1 MYVKLESGDIQK
13 LHGKRLL
20 LFGAG
25 SLGVRSIEECRKID
39 AEILGFIDNNPS
51 RRGEKLEGYPIYGP
65 QDIRQFPDAY
75 VLITSTYV
83 DEIKEQLAVMGIKK
97 VEVIR
102 LGALRD
108 TIDQE
113 AFYRP
118 LMTKQESNW
127 YLYEHLCGEQPFF
140 AGRLGSNELECMT
153 EYYYVLDR
161 AGCGHGKDGTG
172 AEVRDHDEKE
182 ALDKGSRNLGA
193 KEAYHDNLKLVMKQG
208 AGFFPVEDA
217 YLDRFVRLY
226 SDNLQEIDFIWS
238 MWLSRF
244 ENLLYQRFAPD
255 KEIGLYDDTALP
267 YDLDMPWT
275 KALEGKKVLVIHPF
289 EESILEN
296 YAKRE
301 RLFDHPGMLPKFE
314 LITLKSVQS
323 IADENVPFEDWF
335 AALSYMEDQISRME
349 FDIALIGAG
358 AYGFPLGAY
367 VKQLGKKA
375 VHIGGMLQLL
385 FGIKGKAWNK
395 LGIYNEYW
403 TSPKES
409 EKPKGYQS
417 VEAGRYW

>member
-1 MYVKLESGDIQK
+1 MYVKLESGDIHK
-13 LHGKRLL
+13 LQGKRLL

-39 AEILGFIDNNPS
+39 AQILGFVDNNPA
-51 RRGEKLEGYPIYGP
+51 RRGESLEGYPIYMP
-65 QDIRQFPDAY
+65 DDIREFPEAY

-83 DEIKEQLAVMGIKK
+83 EEIKAQLAGMGIEK

-108 TIDQE
+108 TIEQE
-113 AFYRP
+113 AFFRP
-118 LMTKQESNW
+118 FLTKRESSQF
-127 YLYEHLCGEQPFF
+127 LYEHLCGEQPFF

-153 EYYYVLDR
+153 EYYYVLNR
-161 AGCGHGKDGTG
+161 EAHGGGGTG
-172 AEVRDHDEKE
+172 SISSQTKA
-182 ALDKGSRNLGA
+182 S

-217 YLDRFVRLY
+217 YLDRFVQLY
-226 SDNLQEIDFIWS
+226 TDNLKQIDFIWS

-244 ENLLYQRFAPD
+244 ENMLYQRFAPE

-267 YDLDMPWT
+267 YDMDSPWT
-275 KALEGKKVLVIHPF
+275 KALEGKRVLVIHPF
-289 EESILEN
+289 EESIREN
-296 YAKRE
+296 YVKRE
-301 RLFDHPGMLPKFE
+301 KLFDHPEMLPEFD
-314 LITLKSVQS
+314 LITYKAVQS
-323 IADENVPFEDWF
+323 IADETVPFKDWF
-335 AALSYMEDQISRME
+335 AALAYMEDQISRME

-367 VKQLGKKA
+367 IKQMGKKA

-403 TSPKES
+403 TSPKET

>member
-1 MYVKLESGDIQK
+1 MYVKLESGDIHK
-13 LHGKRLL
+13 LQGKRLL

-25 SLGVRSIEECRKID
+25 SLGVRSIEECRKIG
-39 AEILGFIDNNPS
+39 AEILGFIDNNPA
-51 RRGEKLEGYPIYGP
+51 RRGKSLEGYPIYAPG
-65 QDIRQFPDAY
+65 DIQEFPEAY

-83 DEIKEQLAVMGIKK
+83 EEIKEQLAEMGIEK

-108 TIDQE
+108 TIERE
-113 AFYRP
+113 AFFRP
-118 LMTKQESNW
+118 ILTKQESNQ
-127 YLYEHLCGEQPFF
+127 YLYGQLCGQQPFF

-153 EYYYVLDR
+153 EYYYMLNRAEQKDDR
-161 AGCGHGKDGTG
+161 
-172 AEVRDHDEKE
+172 E
-182 ALDKGSRNLGA
+182 ALDGDSRDKAL
-193 KEAYHDNLKLVMKQG
+193 KQSYHDNLKLVMKQG
-208 AGFFPVEDA
+208 AGFFPVKDE
-217 YLDRFVRLY
+217 YLDRFVQLY
-226 SDNLQEIDFIWS
+226 TDNLKDIDFIWS

-244 ENLLYQRFAPD
+244 ENMLYQRFAPE
-255 KEIGLYDDTALP
+255 KEIGFYDDTALP

-275 KALEGKKVLVIHPF
+275 RALEGKRVLVVHPF
-289 EESILEN
+289 EESIREN
-296 YAKRE
+296 YANRE
-301 RLFDHPGMLPKFE
+301 KLFDHPGMLPEFE
-314 LITLKSVQS
+314 LITFKAVQS
-323 IADENVPFEDWF
+323 IADESVPFEDWF
-335 AALSYMEDQISRME
+335 AALTYMEDQISRIE

-367 VKQLGKKA
+367 IKQLGKKA

-403 TSPKES
+403 TSPKET

>member
-1 MYVKLESGDIQK
+1 MYVKLESGDIHK
-13 LHGKRLL
+13 LQGKKLL

-25 SLGVRSIEECRKID
+25 SLGVRSIEECKKIG
-39 AEILGFIDNNPS
+39 AEILGFVDNNPA
-51 RRGEKLEGYPIYGP
+51 RRGEKLEGYTIYTP
-65 QDIRQFPDAY
+65 EDIKEFPEAY
-75 VLITSTYV
+75 VLITSTYI
-83 DEIKEQLAVMGIKK
+83 DEIKEQLAGMGIEK

-108 TIDQE
+108 TIEPE
-113 AFYRP
+113 AFFRP
-118 LMTKQESNW
+118 LLTKQECNR
-127 YLYEHLCGEQPFF
+127 YLYEQLVGKEPFF

-161 AGCGHGKDGTG
+161 AGVNCGKEIPDERT
-172 AEVRDHDEKE
+172 RDK
-182 ALDKGSRNLGA
+182 NA

-217 YLDRFVRLY
+217 YLDRFVQLY
-226 SDNLQEIDFIWS
+226 TDNLKDIDLIWS

-244 ENLLYQRFAPD
+244 ENMLYQRFAPE

-267 YDLDMPWT
+267 YDLDVPWT
-275 KALEGKKVLVIHPF
+275 KALEGKRVLVIHPF
-289 EESILEN
+289 EDSVKEN
-296 YAKRE
+296 YANRE
-301 RLFDHPGMLPKFE
+301 KLFDNPWVLPEFE
-314 LITLKSVQS
+314 LMTFKAVQS
-323 IADENVPFEDWF
+323 IADETVPFEDWF
-335 AALSYMEDQISRME
+335 AALEYMEDKISRME

-367 VKQLGKKA
+367 IKQLGKKA

-403 TSPKES
+403 TSPKET
-409 EKPKGYQS
+409 EKPKGYKS

>member
-161 AGCGHGKDGTG
+161 AGWSDGQGT
-172 AEVRDHDEKE
+172 ADTDIREKKPE
-182 ALDKGSRNLGA
+182 K
-193 KEAYHDNLKLVMKQG
+193 AYHDNLKLVMKQG
-208 AGFFPVEDA
+208 AGFFPVEDI

-226 SDNLQEIDFIWS
+226 TDNLKEIDFIWS

-244 ENLLYQRFAPD
+244 ENLFYQRFAPD

-289 EESILEN
+289 EESIREN

>member
-208 AGFFPVEDA
+208 AGFFPVED
-217 YLDRFVRLY
+217 V
-226 SDNLQEIDFIWS
+226 
-238 MWLSRF
+238 LSG
-244 ENLLYQRFAPD
+244 YIQTT
-255 KEIGLYDDTALP
+255 Y
-267 YDLDMPWT
+267 
-275 KALEGKKVLVIHPF
+275 KK
-289 EESILEN
+289 
-296 YAKRE
+296 
-301 RLFDHPGMLPKFE
+301 
-314 LITLKSVQS
+314 LI
-323 IADENVPFEDWF
+323 
-335 AALSYMEDQISRME
+335 
-349 FDIALIGAG
+349 
-358 AYGFPLGAY
+358 
-367 VKQLGKKA
+367 
-375 VHIGGMLQLL
+375 L
-385 FGIKGKAWNK
+385 FGVCGFRVLKTCYINGLRPIRRSVFMTIRRFPMIWICRGRKRW
-395 LGIYNEYW
+395 
-403 TSPKES
+403 KE
-409 EKPKGYQS
+409 KKY
-417 VEAGRYW
+417 

>member
-65 QDIRQFPDAY
+65 QDIREFPDAY

-83 DEIKEQLAVMGIKK
+83 DEIKEQLAAMGIKK

-118 LMTKQESNW
+118 LLTKQESNR
-127 YLYEHLCGEQPFF
+127 YLYEHLCGKQPFF

-161 AGCGHGKDGTG
+161 AVRSDGQGT
-172 AEVRDHDEKE
+172 ADTDIREKKPE
-182 ALDKGSRNLGA
+182 K
-193 KEAYHDNLKLVMKQG
+193 AYHDNLKLVMKQG
-208 AGFFPVEDA
+208 AGFFPVEDI

-226 SDNLQEIDFIWS
+226 TDNLKEIDFIWS

-244 ENLLYQRFAPD
+244 ENLFYQRFAPD

-267 YDLDMPWT
+267 YDLEMPWT

-289 EESILEN
+289 EESIREN

-301 RLFDHPGMLPKFE
+301 RLFDHPEMLPKFE

-335 AALSYMEDQISRME
+335 AALSYMEAQISRME

-403 TSPKES
+403 TSPKET